1 MFATIKQIF
10 NRKNNNGNNEINE
23 EIHHI
28 SDIEFQSKDNIAL
41 LRRKTGKIE
50 ELNLNYYML
59 CVVASEMPFKFEYE
73 ALKSQVVVARTY
85 LFNKILSNYR
95 LFTSFCSFTAS

>member
-1 MFATIKQIF
+1 MKARLAFLFFAISLLVILVVI
-10 NRKNNNGNNEINE
+10 NNKNNNGNNEINE

-28 SDIEFQSKDNIAL
+28 SDLEFQSKDNIAL

-59 CVVASEMPFKFEYE
+59 CVVASEMPFK
-73 ALKSQVVVARTY
+73 
-85 LFNKILSNYR
+85 LS
-95 LFTSFCSFTAS
+95 TGCCC